1 MTNGPIMVS
10 LAIYEDF
17 MNYGSG
23 VYKHILGEYIGG
35 HAMKM
40 IGWGHDEKEGLYWQM
55 QNQWSTDWG
64 DEGYIKV
71 KAGDIGIDSVG
82 LSCMPEIDD
91 QDKHPF

>member
-40 IGWGHDEKEGLYWQM
+40 IGWGNDEKEGLYW
-55 QNQWSTDWG
+55 
-64 DEGYIKV
+64 
-71 KAGDIGIDSVG
+71 
-82 LSCMPEIDD
+82 
-91 QDKHPF
+91 